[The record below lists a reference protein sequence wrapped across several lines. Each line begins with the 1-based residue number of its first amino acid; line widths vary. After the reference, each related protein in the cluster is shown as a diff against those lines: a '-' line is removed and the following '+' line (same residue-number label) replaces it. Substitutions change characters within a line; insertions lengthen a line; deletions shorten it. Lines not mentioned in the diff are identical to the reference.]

1 MVRKNIIMGNW
12 KMHFTIEETEEFLN
26 SLLPKVKNAKT
37 EVVVCPPFTS
47 LALSSNI
54 LKGSNVK
61 LGAQNV
67 HFEEK
72 GAFTG
77 EISPNMLKNLG
88 VSYIIIGHSERRMYF
103 GETDETVNKKI
114 HMCLKHKFNPVL
126 CVGESLEEKES
137 NNMEKVL
144 TRQIEKA
151 FFNISEEDAKKV
163 VIAYEPIW
171 AIGTGKTA
179 TSSDADNI
187 ISFIRKV
194 ISGIY
199 NKEVSE
205 NIVMLYGGSVKPN
218 TIKEQMSME
227 NIDGALVGGA
237 SIVVE
242 DFERIVNF

>member
-1 MVRKNIIMGNW
+1 MRKNIIMGNW

-103 GETDETVNKKI
+103 RETDETVNKKI

>member
-1 MVRKNIIMGNW
+1 
-12 KMHFTIEETEEFLN
+12 MHFTIEETEEFLN

>member
-1 MVRKNIIMGNW
+1 MRKNIIMGNW

-126 CVGESLEEKES
+126 CVGESLEEKEI

>member
-1 MVRKNIIMGNW
+1 MRKNIIMGNW

-151 FFNISEEDAKKV
+151 FFNISEEDSKKV

>member
-1 MVRKNIIMGNW
+1 
-12 KMHFTIEETEEFLN
+12 MHFTIEETEEFLN

-179 TSSDADNI
+179 TSFDADNI

>member
-1 MVRKNIIMGNW
+1 MRKNIIMGNW

-179 TSSDADNI
+179 TSFDADNI

>member
-1 MVRKNIIMGNW
+1 MRKNIIMGNW

-205 NIVMLYGGSVKPN
+205 NIVMLYGGSIKPN

>member
-1 MVRKNIIMGNW
+1 MRKNIIMGNW

>member
-1 MVRKNIIMGNW
+1 MRKNIIMGNW

-237 SIVVE
+237 SIVVG
-242 DFERIVNF
+242 

>member
-1 MVRKNIIMGNW
+1 MRKNVIMGNW
-12 KMHFTIEETEEFLN
+12 KMHFTVEETDKFLN
-26 SLLPKVKNAKT
+26 KLIPKVKDAKT
-37 EVVVCPPFTS
+37 EVVVCVPFTS
-47 LALSSNI
+47 LALASNTLSGSNI
-54 LKGSNVK
+54 K

-67 HFEEK
+67 HFEEQ

-77 EISPNMLKNLG
+77 EISPNMLKSVG
-88 VSYIIIGHSERRMYF
+88 VSHVLIGHSERRIYF
-103 GETDETVNKKI
+103 GESDETVNKKI
-114 HMCLKHKFNPVL
+114 HTCLKHGFVPVL
-126 CVGESLEEKES
+126 CVGESLKEKEDGD
-137 NNMEKVL
+137 MENIL
-144 TRQIEKA
+144 TNQIKNA
-151 FFNISEEDAKKV
+151 FLNISSEDASKV

-179 TSSDADNI
+179 TSIDADNT

-194 ISGIY
+194 VSSIY
-199 NKEVSE
+199 NKEISE
-205 NIVMLYGGSVKPN
+205 NMIMLYGGSVKPN

>member
-1 MVRKNIIMGNW
+1 MRKNIIMGNW

-144 TRQIEKA
+144 TRQIEKSL
-151 FFNISEEDAKKV
+151 FNISEEDAKK
-163 VIAYEPIW
+163 
-171 AIGTGKTA
+171 
-179 TSSDADNI
+179 
-187 ISFIRKV
+187 
-194 ISGIY
+194 
-199 NKEVSE
+199 
-205 NIVMLYGGSVKPN
+205 L
-218 TIKEQMSME
+218 
-227 NIDGALVGGA
+227 
-237 SIVVE
+237 
-242 DFERIVNF
+242 

>member
-1 MVRKNIIMGNW
+1 
-12 KMHFTIEETEEFLN
+12 
-26 SLLPKVKNAKT
+26 
-37 EVVVCPPFTS
+37 PFTS

-179 TSSDADNI
+179 TSFDADNI

>member
-1 MVRKNIIMGNW
+1 MRKNIIMGNW

-187 ISFIRKV
+187 ISLIRKV

>member
-1 MVRKNIIMGNW
+1 MRKNIIMGNW

-179 TSSDADNI
+179 TCSDADNI

>member
-1 MVRKNIIMGNW
+1 VRKNIIMGNW